1 MYARAKGS
9 KKGIKIEKKNKH
21 ISTNIPVMM
30 LSEEQ
35 ETALQKFHQGHNL
48 FLTGPA
54 GTGKS
59 FLIDRM
65 VQSADQRGLTIQVTA
80 MTGVAAVLLGK
91 RARTLHS
98 WSGIQ
103 LAKDE
108 PHQTAQRV
116 SKQPRYKNNWKQT
129 RILVVDEVSMMS
141 KHVFDTLQQVAAVIL
156 STTKDRPFGPL
167 QVIFVGDLFQLPP
180 VGQTQDEQ
188 LPCFESAQ
196 WSSTFAPDN
205 HIELKT
211 VFRQSDPVYAAVLNQ
226 VREGQLD
233 EEGIQR
239 LQGRVQVPP
248 PERPL
253 TRFFPKRAAVDHINR
268 EAFSALAPDP
278 THTYPVGICTTM
290 RFFVDTGTAFRFPA
304 KRSTQP
310 EKDREVQTLLAH
322 AQLTEPLSLRLGT
335 LVMCTCNWDLTVGIV
350 NGSQGK
356 VVEFTPTHMVKVF
369 DQYVPI
375 QLPVVQFH
383 NGYKTALPPKVWQSS
398 TDPTI
403 AVSQIPLVPCWAMTI
418 HKAQGATLDAA
429 EMDVGND
436 IFECGQAYVALSRV
450 KTLDGLF
457 LRSFNA
463 QKIRA
468 NPMVKA
474 FYAKI
479 RQEKNNQSSK

>member
-1 MYARAKGS
+1 
-9 KKGIKIEKKNKH
+9 
-21 ISTNIPVMM
+21 M
-30 LSEEQ
+30 LSKEQ
-35 ETALQKFHQGHNL
+35 ETALKKFHEGHNL

-59 FLIDRM
+59 FLIDQM
-65 VQSADQRGLTIQVTA
+65 VKSADQRGLSIQVTA

-108 PHQTAQRV
+108 PHVTAQRV
-116 SKQPRYKNNWKQT
+116 LKQQRYKNNWKQA

-141 KHVFDTLQQVAAVIL
+141 KHVFDTLQQVAATVLPPIEN
-156 STTKDRPFGPL
+156 RPFGPL

-196 WSSTFAPDN
+196 WSSTFAHEN

-233 EEGIQR
+233 EEG
-239 LQGRVQVPP
+239 LQLLKGRVQAPP
-248 PERPL
+248 SDRPL

-268 EAFSALAPDP
+268 EAFAALPPDP
-278 THTYPVGICTTM
+278 THTYPVGICTNM
-290 RFFVDTGTAFRFPA
+290 RFFVDTGAAFRFPS
-304 KRSTQP
+304 KKSTTQ
-310 EKDREVQTLLAH
+310 EREREVQTLLAH

-335 LVMCTCNWDLTVGIV
+335 LVMCTCNWDMALGIV

-356 VVEFTPTHMVKVF
+356 VVEFTSTQMIKVF

-398 TDPTI
+398 ADPTI

-479 RQEKNNQSSK
+479 RKQISTSSSSCLPPTTQTT